1 MTKVK
6 YIIFIIIVL
15 LNVSCTKKNE
25 IISKIE
31 EKDLELQV
39 FEAYKEGL
47 RSLEEGDVLFAAKK
61 FNEAEILFPQSE
73 WAPRSSLMAAYSYY
87 SQEYYIDSIAEL
99 KRFIKIYSKNKN
111 LDYAY
116 YMLGIV
122 YYEQIV
128 DEKKDLKSINNAK
141 NTFKFVIKNFPNTDY
156 ALDAKFKLGMV
167 NNILASKEMY
177 VANYYFDKKKW
188 IAALNRFKIVINK
201 YETTI
206 YVEEALHRMVEINYH
221 LGLQSE
227 AKKYAQ
233 LLGYNYQSSEWY
245 ERSYS
250 IFNESYEKN
259 KKIKTK
265 KNNIILRK
273 FKSLFDWDE

>member
-1 MTKVK
+1 
-6 YIIFIIIVL
+6 
-15 LNVSCTKKNE
+15 VSCTKKNE

-273 FKSLFDWDE
+273 FKSLFD

>member
-6 YIIFIIIVL
+6 CIIFIIIVL

-99 KRFIKIYSKNKN
+99 KRFIKIYPKNKN

>member
-6 YIIFIIIVL
+6 CIIFIIIVL

-99 KRFIKIYSKNKN
+99 KRFIKIYPKNKN

-273 FKSLFDWDE
+273 FKSLFD

>member
-6 YIIFIIIVL
+6 CIIFIIIVL

-99 KRFIKIYSKNKN
+99 KRFIKIYPKNKN

-128 DEKKDLKSINNAK
+128 DEKKDLKSINNTK

-273 FKSLFDWDE
+273 FKSLFD

>member
-73 WAPRSSLMAAYSYY
+73 WAPRSSLMAAYTYY

-99 KRFIKIYSKNKN
+99 KRFIKIYPKNKN

-273 FKSLFDWDE
+273 FKSLFD

>member
-99 KRFIKIYSKNKN
+99 KRFIKIYPKNKN

-259 KKIKTK
+259 KKIKVK

-273 FKSLFDWDE
+273 FKSLFD

>member
-6 YIIFIIIVL
+6 CIIFIIIVL

-73 WAPRSSLMAAYSYY
+73 WAPRSSLMAAYTYY

-99 KRFIKIYSKNKN
+99 KRFIKIYPKNKN

-273 FKSLFDWDE
+273 FKSLFD

>member
-73 WAPRSSLMAAYSYY
+73 WAPRSSLMAAYAYY
-87 SQEYYIDSIAEL
+87 SQEYYGDSIAEL
-99 KRFIKIYSKNKN
+99 KRFIKIYPKNKN

-273 FKSLFDWDE
+273 FKSLFD

>member
-6 YIIFIIIVL
+6 HIIFIIIVL

-99 KRFIKIYSKNKN
+99 KRFIKIYPKNKN

-273 FKSLFDWDE
+273 FKSLFD

>member
-6 YIIFIIIVL
+6 CIIFIIIVL

-73 WAPRSSLMAAYSYY
+73 WAPRSSLMAAYTYY

-99 KRFIKIYSKNKN
+99 KRFIKIYPKNKN

-201 YETTI
+201 YETKI

-259 KKIKTK
+259 KKIKDK

-273 FKSLFDWDE
+273 FKSLFD

>member
-99 KRFIKIYSKNKN
+99 KRFIKIYPKNKN

-273 FKSLFDWDE
+273 FKSLFD

>member
-1 MTKVK
+1 
-6 YIIFIIIVL
+6 
-15 LNVSCTKKNE
+15 
-25 IISKIE
+25 
-31 EKDLELQV
+31 
-39 FEAYKEGL
+39 
-47 RSLEEGDVLFAAKK
+47 
-61 FNEAEILFPQSE
+61 
-73 WAPRSSLMAAYSYY
+73 
-87 SQEYYIDSIAEL
+87 
-99 KRFIKIYSKNKN
+99 
-111 LDYAY
+111 
-116 YMLGIV
+116 
-122 YYEQIV
+122 
-128 DEKKDLKSINNAK
+128 
-141 NTFKFVIKNFPNTDY
+141 
-156 ALDAKFKLGMV
+156 MV

-265 KNNIILRK
+265 KNNII
-273 FKSLFDWDE
+273 

>member
-31 EKDLELQV
+31 EKDLESQV

-99 KRFIKIYSKNKN
+99 KRFIKIYPKNKN

-273 FKSLFDWDE
+273 FKSLFD

>member
-1 MTKVK
+1 
-6 YIIFIIIVL
+6 
-15 LNVSCTKKNE
+15 VSCTKKNE

-73 WAPRSSLMAAYSYY
+73 WAPRSSLMAAYTYY

-99 KRFIKIYSKNKN
+99 KRFIKIYPKNKN

-273 FKSLFDWDE
+273 FKSLFD

>member
-6 YIIFIIIVL
+6 HIIFIIIVL

-73 WAPRSSLMAAYSYY
+73 WAPRSSLMAAYTYY

-99 KRFIKIYSKNKN
+99 KRFIKIYPKNKN

-273 FKSLFDWDE
+273 FKSLFD

>member
-6 YIIFIIIVL
+6 HIIFIIIVL

-273 FKSLFDWDE
+273 FKSLFD

>member
-6 YIIFIIIVL
+6 CIIFIIIVL

-273 FKSLFDWDE
+273 FKSLFD